1 MFDDIDLEASPRLSL
16 DKNAE
21 FLKGSGIEFRNEI
34 IDLFKSGL
42 SISLPME
49 EQEEISKYIAKELT
63 IICNKNEQE
72 RPLLLQEL
80 EKYLGE
86 KRSL

>member
-1 MFDDIDLEASPRLSL
+1 MPPAVVVLRKEYVSV
-16 DKNAE
+16 
-21 FLKGSGIEFRNEI
+21 
-34 IDLFKSGL
+34 
-42 SISLPME
+42 E

-86 KRSL
+86 KKLGFMLVQEGWRRKKEEIKKPQE